1 MSVAVPLW
9 FWKFREKNQFF
20 LQILKI
26 MEKVTNYNFQSR
38 RQILTLGGVYK
49 SIRGS
54 ATGCSR
60 DVSAPTR
67 LGQVKNCNRSPLS
80 CAQHADALFLLFPYF
95 FFFLSNFCKHPRKL
109 ADICVGVRLFV
120 YLEFFNS
127 HQQRPTGA
135 LHHAVKVME
144 LF

>member
-1 MSVAVPLW
+1 MG
-9 FWKFREKNQFF
+9 
-20 LQILKI
+20 
-26 MEKVTNYNFQSR
+26 
-38 RQILTLGGVYK
+38 TLGVQEMLAHQPGLAK
-49 SIRGS
+49 LKT
-54 ATGCSR
+54 AT
-60 DVSAPTR
+60 APLCPARNT
-67 LGQVKNCNRSPLS
+67 QMHFFSFPI
-80 CAQHADALFLLFPYF
+80 FL
-95 FFFLSNFCKHPRKL
+95 FFLSNFCKHPRKL